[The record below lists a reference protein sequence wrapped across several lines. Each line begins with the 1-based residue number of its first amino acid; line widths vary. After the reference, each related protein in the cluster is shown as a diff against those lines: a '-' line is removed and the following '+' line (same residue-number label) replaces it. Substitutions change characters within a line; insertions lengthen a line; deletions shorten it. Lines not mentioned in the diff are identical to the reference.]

1 MARLPTQTLA
11 LVALVSLASLAG
23 TPPAAAQDFELSPF
37 AGFRGGGELSEQ
49 ATNRSASLDG
59 SAAFGLAAAWKA
71 KGQGRFVEAFWSRQE
86 TETHLPGADRTVD
99 VAIDLVQV
107 GGSYR
112 WIGKSLEPFVS
123 ATVGAA
129 LIAGEEGGREA
140 VAAGSLGA
148 GFRWVLS
155 PRLALRVDG
164 RGYALFEVESVTIAC
179 GPGCAAGLAAG
190 GTTQGELTL
199 ALSAGF

>member
-1 MARLPTQTLA
+1 MARIPAPTLA
-11 LVALVSLASLAG
+11 FISLVSLTYVAV

-37 AGFRGGGELSEQ
+37 AGIRGGGKLSEE

-59 SAAFGLAAAWKA
+59 SASFGLAAAWA
-71 KGQGRFVEAFWSRQE
+71 VKGQGRFVEAFWSRQE
-86 TETHLPGADRTVD
+86 TETHLPGTDHTIDIV
-99 VAIDLVQV
+99 IDLIQV

-112 WIGKSLEPFVS
+112 WTGKSLEPFVS
-123 ATVGAA
+123 ATVGTA

-148 GFRWVLS
+148 GFRWVMS

-164 RGYALFEVESVTIAC
+164 RGYALFEVESVSISC
-179 GPGCAAGLAAG
+179 GAGCAAGLAAG

-199 ALSAGF
+199 ALSVGL

>member
-1 MARLPTQTLA
+1 MARIPTPPLA
-11 LVALVSLASLAG
+11 LAALVSLALLAV

-37 AGFRGGGELSEQ
+37 AGIRGGGTLSEER
-49 ATNRSASLDG
+49 TNRSASLDG
-59 SAAFGLAAAWKA
+59 SPSFGLAAAWA
-71 KGQGRFVEAFWSRQE
+71 VRGQGRFVEALWSRQE
-86 TETHLPGADRTVD
+86 TETHLPGADRTID
-99 VAIDLVQV
+99 VAIDLIQV

-112 WIGKSLEPFVS
+112 WTGKSLEPFVS